1 MVVIMKREFSP
12 EQLDIAIR
20 AMEAGGVRVMVS
32 KGAETTILGAEGD
45 AGGLNQEQLAQL
57 PGVER
62 VMRVSEP
69 YKKANRK
76 YHPDDSVIQIGG
88 GVAIGGNKLAVIAG
102 PCSVESEAQIL
113 EVAKSVQAS
122 GAVALRGGAYKPR
135 TSPYAFQG
143 KGVEGVMLLDEA
155 RKTTGLPIV
164 SELMSADQL
173 PLFEEAVDVIQIGAR
188 NMQNFDL
195 LKKVGHTNKP
205 ILLKRGLSSTIEEW
219 LMSAE
224 YIMAGGNP
232 NVILCERGIRT
243 FETFTRNTL
252 DLSAVLAVKKQSHLP
267 VVVDPSH
274 ACGKAWMVER
284 MAMAAVAAG
293 ADGLIIEVHNDP
305 PHALCDGAQSVT
317 PDQFGSIM
325 DKLRAVA
332 RCVDREL

>member
-1 MVVIMKREFSP
+1 MVVIMKRSFTP
-12 EQLDIAIR
+12 EQLERAIH

-32 KGAETTILGAEGD
+32 QGTETTILGAEGD
-45 AGGLNQEQLAQL
+45 AGGLNQESLAQL
-57 PGVER
+57 DGVER

-76 YHPDDSVIQIGG
+76 YHPDDSVIELGG
-88 GVAIGGNKLAVIAG
+88 GVSIGGNKLVVIAG
-102 PCSVESEAQIL
+102 PCSVESEEQIL
-113 EVAKSVQAS
+113 EVARSVQ
-122 GAVALRGGAYKPR
+122 GAGAAALRGGAYKPR

-143 KGVEGVMLLDEA
+143 KGVEGVLLLDEA
-155 RKTTGLPIV
+155 RKATGLPIV

-195 LKKVGHTNKP
+195 LKKVGRVNKP

-243 FETFTRNTL
+243 FETYTRNTL
-252 DLSAVLAVKKQSHLP
+252 DLSAVLAVKVQSHLP

>member
-1 MVVIMKREFSP
+1 MVVIMKRSFTP
-12 EQLDIAIR
+12 EQLERAIH

-32 KGAETTILGAEGD
+32 QGTETTILGAEGD
-45 AGGLNQEQLAQL
+45 AGGLNQESLAQL
-57 PGVER
+57 DGVER

-76 YHPDDSVIQIGG
+76 YHPDDSVIELGG
-88 GVAIGGNKLAVIAG
+88 GVSIGGNKLVVIAG
-102 PCSVESEAQIL
+102 PCSVESEEQIL
-113 EVAKSVQAS
+113 EVARSVQ
-122 GAVALRGGAYKPR
+122 GAGAAALRGGAYKPR

-143 KGVEGVMLLDEA
+143 KGVEGVLLLDEA
-155 RKTTGLPIV
+155 RKATGLPIV

-195 LKKVGHTNKP
+195 LKKVGRVNKP

-243 FETFTRNTL
+243 FETYTRNTL
-252 DLSAVLAVKKQSHLP
+252 DLSAVLAVKAQSHLP

>member
-1 MVVIMKREFSP
+1 MVVIMKREFTP
-12 EQLDIAIR
+12 EQLGRAIH

-32 KGAETTILGAEGD
+32 KGSETTILGAEGD
-45 AGGLNQEQLAQL
+45 AGGLDQELLAQL
-57 PGVER
+57 DGVER

-76 YHPDDSVIQIGG
+76 YHPDDSVIEMGG
-88 GVAIGGNKLAVIAG
+88 GVSIGGKQLAVIAG
-102 PCSVESEAQIL
+102 PCSVESEGQIL
-113 EVAKSVQAS
+113 EVARSVQKS
-122 GAVALRGGAYKPR
+122 GAAALRGGAYKPR

-143 KGVEGVMLLDEA
+143 KGVEGVLLLDEA
-155 RKTTGLPIV
+155 RKATGLPIV

-195 LKKVGHTNKP
+195 LKKVGRVNKP

-243 FETFTRNTL
+243 FETYTRNTL
-252 DLSAVLAVKKQSHLP
+252 DLSAVLAVKAQSHLP

-317 PDQFGSIM
+317 PEQFDGIM

-332 RCVDREL
+332 ACVGREL